1 MIRQVHKLSMNEALS
16 IIGNAVIREL
26 GIKEGEFKVT
36 RLAFNRGFEVEVT
49 QKTPQEIVKKKRMT

>member
-1 MIRQVHKLSMNEALS
+1 MNEALS